1 MIHKKRSKFFP
12 SYAKV
17 KGPKNKKS
25 VVKSKQVP
33 QSGSKRQGCGTQPT
47 PTNQTLKHLA
57 CIVHLLDSISGI
69 LRAVQRTAA
78 AVHQENVHLCGGIG
92 QRDDAGA
99 VTLAGGDRLTE
110 LLVDVVQQVEAFLA
124 DGQVA
129 NGVAGVRAGAAAAA
143 VRAVHRRRR
152 GTVRVG
158 GNDIVRA
165 RVAHVRVHGGHI
177 VRGDGGG
184 VAVRVGVL
192 VAGGEHRVGVA
203 GSRVV
208 RAEDGSLLSLALSYR
223 QLFSLVGGG
232 GTFRGYLRADCRGT
246 SVLVLLSVA
255 GVS

>member
-1 MIHKKRSKFFP
+1 M
-12 SYAKV
+12 
-17 KGPKNKKS
+17 
-25 VVKSKQVP
+25 
-33 QSGSKRQGCGTQPT
+33 
-47 PTNQTLKHLA
+47 
-57 CIVHLLDSISGI
+57 
-69 LRAVQRTAA
+69 
-78 AVHQENVHLCGGIG
+78 
-92 QRDDAGA
+92 
-99 VTLAGGDRLTE
+99 TLAGGDRLTE
-110 LLVDVVQQVEAFLA
+110 LLVDVVQQIEPFLA

-129 NGVAGVRAGAAAAA
+129 NGVAGVRAGAAAA

-158 GNDIVRA
+158 GDDIVRA

>member
-1 MIHKKRSKFFP
+1 MHRKRS
-12 SYAKV
+12 
-17 KGPKNKKS
+17 KNKKS
-25 VVKSKQVP
+25 VVKSKQANQYLKVIQDKVVAP
-33 QSGSKRQGCGTQPT
+33 AH
-47 PTNQTLKHLA
+47 TNHQTLKPCLN
-57 CIVHLLDSISGI
+57 LSLDSISGI
-69 LRAVQRTAA
+69 LCAVQRAAA

-92 QRDDAGA
+92 QRDDTGA

-110 LLVDVVQQVEAFLA
+110 LLVDVVQQIEAFLA

-129 NGVAGVRAGAAAAA
+129 NGVAGVRVGAAAAA

-158 GNDIVRA
+158 GDDIVRA
-165 RVAHVRVHGGHI
+165 RVAHVRVHGGHT

-203 GSRVV
+203 GTRVV

-223 QLFSLVGGG
+223 QLLSLVGGG
-232 GTFRGYLRADCRGT
+232 GTFRGYLCADRR
-246 SVLVLLSVA
+246 
-255 GVS
+255 